1 MTSHAQIEPI
11 PVSPDDEA
19 ESVQPEDENGQAK
32 AEKQAKRKQSA
43 HNTADKSGR
52 VCVAVRMRPLLKTET
67 GGTHFKLKPEKG
79 CVSVFSEVDEVYKP
93 LYFDHVFP
101 PSTCQGTV
109 YSKVA
114 EGFVDDLYRGVS
126 GCVLAYGQ
134 TGAGKTY
141 TLLELESYAC
151 PRRQSTLQP
160 ECRPSAGRYA
170 KLGIIPRLVQAI
182 FDRAEKEAST
192 HDVTIRCSYLQ
203 IYMEHVQVFRSP
215 PPHPHP
221 GTHAHA
227 YMHMRVSVH
236 ARAQP
241 AAQMPAPEFQLRAWA
256 CMGYASCV
264 ARALAAAAAKGK
276 RRTAAIRP
284 Q

>member
-1 MTSHAQIEPI
+1 
-11 PVSPDDEA
+11 
-19 ESVQPEDENGQAK
+19 
-32 AEKQAKRKQSA
+32 
-43 HNTADKSGR
+43 
-52 VCVAVRMRPLLKTET
+52 
-67 GGTHFKLKPEKG
+67 
-79 CVSVFSEVDEVYKP
+79 
-93 LYFDHVFP
+93 
-101 PSTCQGTV
+101 
-109 YSKVA
+109 
-114 EGFVDDLYRGVS
+114 VS

-227 YMHMRVSVH
+227 YMHMRVHVH
-236 ARAQP
+236 ARTTSSTNARQRRSSSC
-241 AAQMPAPEFQLRAWA
+241 AHGRSGGMRHALRE
-256 CMGYASCV
+256 
-264 ARALAAAAAKGK
+264 R
-276 RRTAAIRP
+276 
-284 Q
+284 